1 MKKAYLNW
9 SSGKDAIF
17 SLFKIQQTGEYSIE
31 KLVTTVNT
39 SLDKVSMHDLDV
51 QLLELQAKNIGIP
64 LQLIELPGGEVPME
78 TYNEIMKNAVID
90 LKNEGYNYSIFGDI
104 FLEDLKQY
112 REDNLSRNWDSSN
125 FSFMENG
132 Y

>member
-9 SSGKDAIF
+9 SSGKDAAF
-17 SLFKIQQTGEYSIE
+17 SLFKIQQSGEYSIE

-64 LQLIELPGGEVPME
+64 LQLNR
-78 TYNEIMKNAVID
+78 T
-90 LKNEGYNYSIFGDI
+90 
-104 FLEDLKQY
+104 
-112 REDNLSRNWDSSN
+112 SRRRSSYGN
-125 FSFMENG
+125 I
-132 Y
+132 